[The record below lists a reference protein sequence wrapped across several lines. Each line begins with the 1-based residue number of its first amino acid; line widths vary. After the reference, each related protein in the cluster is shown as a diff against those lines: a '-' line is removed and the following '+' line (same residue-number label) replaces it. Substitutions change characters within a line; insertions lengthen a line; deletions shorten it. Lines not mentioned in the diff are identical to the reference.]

1 MANSPAHDPPKK
13 LTKPKFSFKHTPNQ
27 QRSTFNKKK
36 KKKPETN
43 MSTSLRVCCASILC
57 LVFHSTQ
64 ALASIQT
71 SNPTAGIS
79 FSLSL
84 LLMLKKLQFTLVDPT
99 KKLTKD

>member
-1 MANSPAHDPPKK
+1 MANSPAHDPSNI

-27 QRSTFNKKK
+27 QRSTLKTKKNKKQNK
-36 KKKPETN
+36 TKNKTKQ
-43 MSTSLRVCCASILC
+43 MSTLLRVCCASILC

-79 FSLSL
+79 FFLSLSC
-84 LLMLKKLQFTLVDPT
+84 
-99 KKLTKD
+99 